1 MHMKD
6 AAVKEH
12 FKALRSEMIF
22 SFIDDDDAEKIIS
35 FFEKVDY
42 PVGSVVFREGD
53 PGDFI
58 GFVVTGKLEV
68 KKQTEFKGNQLII
81 ALLSSGALVG
91 ELSIFD
97 QHKRSATVEA
107 VEDTTMLILRST
119 SLEALLQQ
127 HSYTGTKLLKGLI
140 RILALRLRKAT
151 ERLTTIF

>member
-1 MHMKD
+1 MKKNNI
-6 AAVKEH
+6 KEQLN
-12 FKALRSEMIF
+12 KLRTEMIF
-22 SFIDDDDAEKIIS
+22 SFIEDDDAEKLIP
-35 FFEKVDY
+35 FFDLGDY
-42 PVGSVVFREGD
+42 PARSVVFKEGD

-58 GFVVTGKLEV
+58 SFVVSGKLEV

-107 VEDTTMLILRST
+107 VEDTTMLILRNT

-127 HSYTGTKLLKGLI
+127 HPYTGTKLLKGLI

>member
-1 MHMKD
+1 MKNNSI
-6 AAVKEH
+6 KEH
-12 FKALRSEMIF
+12 LDKLRSEMIF
-22 SFIDDDDAEKIIS
+22 SFIEEDDVEKIIP
-35 FFEKVDY
+35 FFELVDY
-42 PVGSVVFREGD
+42 PATSVVFREGD

-58 GFVVTGKLEV
+58 GFVVSGKLEV

-97 QHKRSATVEA
+97 QHERSATVEA
-107 VEDTTMLILRST
+107 VEDTAMLVLRNT
-119 SLEALLQQ
+119 SLDALLQQ
-127 HSYTGTKLLKGLI
+127 HPHTGTKLLKGLI

>member
-1 MHMKD
+1 MTNNTI
-6 AAVKEH
+6 KEH
-12 FKALRSEMIF
+12 LDKLRSEMIF
-22 SFIDDDDAEKIIS
+22 SFIEDDDAEKIIP
-35 FFEKVDY
+35 FFDLVNY
-42 PVGSVVFREGD
+42 PAKSVVFKEGD

-58 GFVVTGKLEV
+58 GFVVSGKLEV

-107 VEDTTMLILRST
+107 VEDTTMLILKNT
-119 SLEALLQQ
+119 SLDALLQQ
-127 HSYTGTKLLKGLI
+127 HPYTGTKLLKGLI

>member
-1 MHMKD
+1 MKKNNI
-6 AAVKEH
+6 KEQLN
-12 FKALRSEMIF
+12 KLRTEMIF
-22 SFIDDDDAEKIIS
+22 SFIEDDDAEKLIP
-35 FFEKVDY
+35 FFDLGDY
-42 PVGSVVFREGD
+42 PAKSVVFKEGD

-58 GFVVTGKLEV
+58 SFVVSGKLEV

-107 VEDTTMLILRST
+107 VEDTTMLILRNT

-127 HSYTGTKLLKGLI
+127 HPYTGTKLLKGLI

>member
-1 MHMKD
+1 MTNNTIT
-6 AAVKEH
+6 EH
-12 FKALRSEMIF
+12 LDKLRSEMIF
-22 SFIDDDDAEKIIS
+22 SFIEDDDAEKIIP
-35 FFEKVDY
+35 FFDLVDY
-42 PVGSVVFREGD
+42 PAKSVVFKEGD

-58 GFVVTGKLEV
+58 GFVVSGKLEV

-97 QHKRSATVEA
+97 QHNRSATVEA
-107 VEDTTMLILRST
+107 VEDTTMLILKNT
-119 SLEALLQQ
+119 SLDALLQQ
-127 HSYTGTKLLKGLI
+127 HPYTGTKLLKGLI